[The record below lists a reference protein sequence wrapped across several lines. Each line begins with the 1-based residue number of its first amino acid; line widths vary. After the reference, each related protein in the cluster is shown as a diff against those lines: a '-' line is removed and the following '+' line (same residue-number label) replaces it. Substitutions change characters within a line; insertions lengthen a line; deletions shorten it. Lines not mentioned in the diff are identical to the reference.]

1 MTKPNYLPVL
11 IAFSAFLL
19 GVLPASAQSK
29 DWALKSEKEGVKVY
43 YRQTSDVHE
52 VKLTT
57 SLKTSLSGILHLFA
71 EVEQYPDWGYKVV
84 ESRLIQ
90 KKSDTDLI
98 YYTRFDFP
106 WPLSDRD
113 IVMHSTLIQDPVT
126 KKVVSKSVAEP
137 WHIAEV
143 ADVVRIKEARTQ
155 WSLYPNETGWLY
167 LEYYIYSNP
176 GGMLPS
182 WLVNMAIDVGPL
194 ETIKAIRGKL
204 ADPTYQA
211 VKLAHILE

>member
-1 MTKPNYLPVL
+1 M
-11 IAFSAFLL
+11 
-19 GVLPASAQSK
+19 
-29 DWALKSEKEGVKVY
+29 
-43 YRQTSDVHE
+43 
-52 VKLTT
+52 
-57 SLKTSLSGILHLFA
+57 SGILHLFA